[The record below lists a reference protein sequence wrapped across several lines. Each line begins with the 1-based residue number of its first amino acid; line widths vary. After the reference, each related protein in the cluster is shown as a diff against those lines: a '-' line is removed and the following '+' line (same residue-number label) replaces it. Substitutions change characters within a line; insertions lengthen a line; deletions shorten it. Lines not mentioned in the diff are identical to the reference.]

1 MKAERLILIFYCV
14 INVVQYFIVNST
26 GTYIA
31 DALGEPVGASE
42 GDQFL
47 ILIATLLFCLLGY
60 KFYYLIARR
69 RIRDHINHDIRV
81 RQALTAGLI
90 MTFLGFFFFD
100 YGKAETQ
107 STLPFGFIFRIIPT
121 DLLFSYYFC
130 TIPLNRARPYLLV
143 IAYVGLKIWMGW
155 TGMFAG
161 IFWTAFIRIVNS
173 HRNRRWIGTAAIG
186 LLFSA
191 FAVAPLIYS
200 IKFYLR
206 WGAYDFA
213 YIGSLTRLVG
223 RIGFYSNSLYIWEN
237 ARQFAT
243 EATANLP
250 PLSYMKDA
258 LVAMLPRSLLGLQG
272 ENMETEFV
280 NFVSGAYAPGI
291 TFYLGL
297 LGKAIAYA
305 SMDPLD
311 MPLMLITTLLLLFSI
326 IHLSRLTIG
335 SRANPIIFMGIFQV
349 LLSGS
354 IEEISYGL
362 YATALVYLI
371 CVFQYHP
378 KMMQLHP
385 KRQYNIPRLLS
396 N

>member
-1 MKAERLILIFYCV
+1 MKAERLILIFYCA
-14 INVVQYFIVNST
+14 INIIQYFIVNST

-42 GDQFL
+42 GDQFF

-60 KFYYLIARR
+60 KLYKLIVRH
-69 RIRDHINHDIRV
+69 RIKDNVGHDARV
-81 RQALTAGLI
+81 RQALIAGLI

-130 TIPLNRARPYLLV
+130 TIPLNRARSYTLV
-143 IAYVGLKIWMGW
+143 IFYIGLKIWMGW

-173 HRNRRWIGTAAIG
+173 HQDRRWIGPTAIG
-186 LLFSA
+186 LLFLA

-200 IKFYLR
+200 VKFYLR
-206 WGAYDFA
+206 WGVYDFS

-250 PLSYMKDA
+250 PFSYMKDA

-280 NFVSGAYAPGI
+280 NFISGAYAPGI

-297 LGKAIAYA
+297 LGKSIAYA
-305 SMDPLD
+305 FMDPFD
-311 MPLMLITTLLLLFSI
+311 MPLMLITTFLLLFSI
-326 IHLSRLTIG
+326 IHLGRSTIG
-335 SRANPIIFMGIFQV
+335 SRSNPIAFMGIFQV

-362 YATALVYLI
+362 YATTLVYLI
-371 CVFQYHP
+371 CVYKTRSKIIKSPQ
-378 KMMQLHP
+378 KIAT
-385 KRQYNIPRLLS
+385 NIPRALP